1 MKKTAQ
7 SEGNNQHTGKRNPA
21 APRINETNLWVG
33 GYNVQREE
41 GSREDRALTSTDY
54 CNLSVL
60 NAAAGYK

>member
-7 SEGNNQHTGKRNPA
+7 SEGNNQHTGKRNPVV
-21 APRINETNLWVG
+21 PRINEINLWVG

-41 GSREDRALTSTDY
+41 GRQGDRALTSTDY